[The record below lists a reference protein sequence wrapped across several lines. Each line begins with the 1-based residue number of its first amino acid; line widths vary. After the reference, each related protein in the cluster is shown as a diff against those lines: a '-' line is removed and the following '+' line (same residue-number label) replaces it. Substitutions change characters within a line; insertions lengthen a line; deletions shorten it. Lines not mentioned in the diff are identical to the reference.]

1 MGNVSPLAG
10 RVGARTG
17 APTHCWRRAGARR
30 GLACATTR
38 PDRSEPAGHAAVSA
52 MIGWGLAV
60 LGIAAGYVGWGWP
73 GVVLGVTLV
82 VFWLLLQFSRS
93 LRVLKSAAGMP
104 VGHVDSAVMLHS
116 KLEPGMTLMQVL
128 RLTRS
133 LGTSLG
139 ESPER
144 WGWADPGGAR
154 VRLRFDGGKL
164 QSWELIR
171 GDGTDVPLPPPPAAA

>member
-1 MGNVSPLAG
+1 
-10 RVGARTG
+10 
-17 APTHCWRRAGARR
+17 
-30 GLACATTR
+30 
-38 PDRSEPAGHAAVSA
+38 VSA
-52 MIGWGLAV
+52 TFGWALAV
-60 LGIAAGYVGWGWP
+60 LGIAAGYAGWGWP
-73 GVVLGVTLV
+73 GVVLGITLV

-93 LRVLKSAAGMP
+93 LRVLKGAAGKP

-116 KLEPGMTLMQVL
+116 KLRPGMTLMQVL

-133 LGTSLG
+133 LGTQLG

-154 VRLRFDGGKL
+154 VCLRFDDGKL

-171 GDGTDVPLPPPPAAA
+171 DDAAASPPPAAA